1 MEKMRPRNELRFA
14 LAWITLYVVGM
25 SLADGISERIGVM
38 KSVTLPVSVTLS
50 AFLFIWVRRNGLQA
64 YYGLGLPKGMKGRSY
79 LYFIPLLILS
89 TSNLWNGVAFRF
101 GKVETAL
108 YVISMCCVGFLEET
122 IFRGLLFR
130 ALAKKSVKQAV
141 VISSLTF
148 GMGHAV
154 NLLSGAGLLPTVLQM
169 IYATAIG
176 YLFTQICLKA
186 GNLLP
191 CIFTH
196 AAINAMSAFAVKGSD
211 GSHIISSAVLILI
224 SALYSV
230 YLMRVPASSLYDGGS
245 SS

>member
-1 MEKMRPRNELRFA
+1 MKKMRSRNELRFA

-25 SLADGISERIGVM
+25 SLADGVSERIGVM
-38 KSVTLPVSVTLS
+38 KSVTLPVCVALS
-50 AFLFIWVRRNGLQA
+50 AILFIWVRRNGLQA
-64 YYGLGLPKGMKGRSY
+64 YYGLELPKGMKGRGY
-79 LYFIPLLILS
+79 LYFIPLVILA
-89 TSNLWNGVAFRF
+89 TSNLWNGVTFRF

-154 NLLSGAGLLPTVLQM
+154 NLLSGAELLPTMLQM

-176 YLFTQICLKA
+176 YLFTQIGLKA

-196 AAINAMSAFAVKGSD
+196 AAINALSAFAVKGSD
-211 GSHIISSAVLILI
+211 ISHIISSAALILI
-224 SALYSV
+224 SVLYSA
-230 YLMRVPASSLYDGGS
+230 YLTRVPASSLYDEGS